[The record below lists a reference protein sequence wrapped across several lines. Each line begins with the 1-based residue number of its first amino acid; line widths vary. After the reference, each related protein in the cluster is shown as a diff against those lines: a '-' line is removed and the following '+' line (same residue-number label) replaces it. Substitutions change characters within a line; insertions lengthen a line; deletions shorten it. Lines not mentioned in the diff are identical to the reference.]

1 MANLV
6 KRRNFLRSALAIPA
20 LANSNFLLG
29 TPLSKSNKTN
39 SISPG
44 DKLKISLNAYSFNTP
59 LTNGSMNLDHLLEFC
74 SGTII
79 QAVDL
84 TGYYFPGYPAVPSN
98 EYIYHIKQKAFRL
111 GLGISGTGVRNDFTD
126 PDEKKRKE
134 HIALIKNWIEV
145 ASKLGAPVIRIFAG
159 AQNPKNYSWEQVA
172 TWMMK
177 DVQECVDYGKKHGV
191 VVGLQNHNDFIKTAD
206 DVHKIMKMNSSEW
219 FGLILDTGSY
229 RTGDPY
235 QQIADTA
242 RYAVNWQLKENVFIN
257 GVETPADLSKIIT
270 GIKASGYRGYVPI
283 ETLGAGD
290 PKMKVPAF
298 LEKVQ
303 KASM

>member
-1 MANLV
+1 MTNL
-6 KRRNFLRSALAIPA
+6 KRRNFLKAALAIPA
-20 LANSNFLLG
+20 LASSNFLFSTSLQ
-29 TPLSKSNKTN
+29 KHNKINYTTQAH
-39 SISPG
+39 
-44 DKLKISLNAYSFNTP
+44 KLKISLNAYSFNAP
-59 LTNGSMNLDHLLEFC
+59 LTNGSMNLDDLLEFC

-84 TGYYFPGYPAVPSN
+84 TGYYFPGYPAVPSD

-126 PDEKKRKE
+126 PDEKKRRE
-134 HIALIKNWIEV
+134 HITLVKNWIEC

-159 AQNPKNYSWEQVA
+159 TQNPQGYSWDQVA

-177 DVQECVDYGKKHGV
+177 DVQECIDHGKKHGV
-191 VVGLQNHNDFIKTAD
+191 VVGIQNHNDFIKNAAD
-206 DVHKIMKMNSSEW
+206 VQKIMKMNSSEW

-229 RTGDPY
+229 QTGDPY

-257 GVETPADLSKIIT
+257 GVETPADLGKIIT
-270 GIKASGYRGYVPI
+270 AIKASGYRGYVPI

-290 PKMKVPAF
+290 PKIKVPAF

-303 KASM
+303 KAFA